1 MRIIILLFILYFV
14 SFTLQAQHGN
24 KVQNLDLSGS
34 IGSGQG
40 TGAFSY
46 NYNWQLGKK
55 GKFEIGTGVRFT
67 SYFGTNQYYITA
79 PAKLTSG
86 ETGPQ
91 VLFLENI
98 NENLDSVLF
107 GNAQV
112 NALNITLNL
121 GYNITPKLYAGFSI
135 DAIGFSFGGEQNAR
149 YFNGNITGPVTAK
162 PTGFNILLVSDN
174 DRGSLNS
181 EFFVRYKLNKQWGI
195 KAGYQFL
202 FIEYTTK
209 TQVQTFPENNDRFR
223 NKSSAFLIGVTYHLN
238 NKK

>member
-1 MRIIILLFILYFV
+1 MRIFIALFLLFFITFAAK
-14 SFTLQAQHGN
+14 AQHGA
-24 KVQNLDLSGS
+24 KVQNLHLSGS

-55 GKFEIGTGVRFT
+55 GKFEIGTGARFT
-67 SYFGTNQYYITA
+67 SYFGINQYYVTA

-86 ETGPQ
+86 QTGPQ
-91 VLFLENI
+91 VLFIENI
-98 NENLDSVLF
+98 NSNLDSVLF
-107 GNAQV
+107 SKAQV
-112 NALNITLNL
+112 NSLNILVNL
-121 GYNITPKLYAGFSI
+121 GYNITPKLHVGFSI
-135 DAIGFSFGGEQNAR
+135 DAIGFSFGGSKDAR
-149 YFNGNITGPVTAK
+149 YFNGNNSAAVTTK

-181 EFFVRYKLNKQWGI
+181 EFFARYKLNKQWGI

-202 FIEYTTK
+202 FTEYTTN
-209 TQVQTFPENNDRFR
+209 TEVQTFPEKNDRFR
-223 NKSSAFLIGVTYHLN
+223 NKSSAFLVGVTYHLN

>member
-1 MRIIILLFILYFV
+1 MRIILTFVILF
-14 SFTLQAQHGN
+14 SFSFAIQAQHGT

-55 GKFEIGTGVRFT
+55 GRFEIGTGARLT
-67 SYFGTNQYYITA
+67 SYFGTNQYYVTA

-86 ETGPQ
+86 KTGPG
-91 VLFLENI
+91 VLFAENI
-98 NENLDSVLF
+98 IGNLDSVLF
-107 GNAQV
+107 SNAQV
-112 NALNITLNL
+112 SALNITVNL

-135 DAIGFSFGGEQNAR
+135 DAIGFSFGGNKDGR
-149 YFNGNITGPVTAK
+149 YFNGNTSAPVTAK

-202 FIEYTTK
+202 FTEYTT
-209 TQVQTFPENNDRFR
+209 TTEVQTFPEKNDRFR
-223 NKSSAFLIGVTYHLN
+223 NKSSAFLLGVTYNLN